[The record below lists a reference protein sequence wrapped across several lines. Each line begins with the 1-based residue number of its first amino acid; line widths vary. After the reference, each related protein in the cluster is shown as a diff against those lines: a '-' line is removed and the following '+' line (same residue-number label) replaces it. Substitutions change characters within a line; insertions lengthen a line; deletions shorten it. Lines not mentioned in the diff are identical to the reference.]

1 MKKSITS
8 LKSTH
13 LDDCNGLP
21 FSYHLIVASGSAVN
35 AHSIVLFLPMI
46 TSLFLGGMPSVHLG
60 GTKEKH
66 ITLLRFSLF
75 IMLYKVVLTFKSVNE
90 TLLCNHSSESYLAV
104 FSCSTVYYMLHKVVL
119 GGKAIVYDYS

>member
-21 FSYHLIVASGSAVN
+21 FSYHLIVASGSAVT
-35 AHSIVLFLPMI
+35 AQSIVLFLPMI
-46 TSLFLGGMPSVHLG
+46 TFLFLGGRPSVHLG

-90 TLLCNHSSESYLAV
+90 SVSESYLAV